1 MRSERPSRPLASAG
15 YGDHMPALPTAVVDA
30 ATRVKTVFFVRVM
43 SLPPGVQRRL
53 AGRPI
58 VIEGNQLATQAQL
71 MLRLQRVAREPATE
85 TLPLAE
91 GRVAMTRQA
100 QIAGG
105 HHPIGDVQER
115 TVQGAA
121 GKLPARLYVP
131 RAAVRTGPGPLAL
144 FFHGG
149 GMVRGDLDSHDAVC
163 RFLAE
168 EAGVRVLAV
177 DYRLAPEHPFPAGL
191 EDTLAALAWAQE
203 HAASLGASPERIGI
217 GGDSAGGNLAAVA
230 SAHAERPPAAQLLIY
245 PATDAVSRRAS
256 EVLFGESYFLTSA
269 DRETFTRL
277 YLEGSGVE
285 RADPRVSPLL
295 ATNLSG
301 LPPALVV
308 TAGFDLLRD
317 EGEAYA
323 EALRQSGVPVVLC
336 RFPGLVHGFIHL
348 TGLVTAAREAMTET
362 SESWRSL
369 CERTAG
375 GST

>member
-1 MRSERPSRPLASAG
+1 VNERPFTPLERLQAAVARG
-15 YGDHMPALPTAVVDA
+15 LARLPPRLRSQLSGPPPVVDGQA
-30 ATRVKTVFFVRVM
+30 
-43 SLPPGVQRRL
+43 LDPQ
-53 AGRPI
+53 I
-58 VIEGNQLATQAQL
+58 QL
-71 MLRLQRVAREPATE
+71 
-85 TLPLAE
+85 
-91 GRVAMTRQA
+91 
-100 QIAGG
+100 
-105 HHPIGDVQER
+105 
-115 TVQGAA
+115 
-121 GKLPARLYVP
+121 
-131 RAAVRTGPGPLAL
+131 VRTLRQIRGRRELMGEPVEEARARFLREIEVFCGPKTPVATVRDFEIDGPAGPIPVRHYAPEADTGLL
-144 FFHGG
+144 LVYLHGG
-149 GMVRGDLDSHDAVC
+149 GFMLGDLATHDEPC
-163 RFLAE
+163 RMLCHY
-168 EAGVRVLAV
+168 GQQHVLAV

>member
-1 MRSERPSRPLASAG
+1 
-15 YGDHMPALPTAVVDA
+15 MPALPTAVVNA

-91 GRVAMTRQA
+91 GRVALTRQA
-100 QIAGG
+100 QMAGG

-131 RAAVRTGPGPLAL
+131 RARVRTGPGPLAL

-177 DYRLAPEHPFPAGL
+177 DYRLAPEHPFPAGVDDAAAAYRWVSDHA
-191 EDTLAALAWAQE
+191 EEYGADPARLAVA
-203 HAASLGASPERIGI
+203 
-217 GGDSAGGNLAAVA
+217 GDSAGGYFAAEAAIRAAVEGRA
-230 SAHAERPPAAQLLIY
+230 LAFQLLIY
-245 PATDAVSRRAS
+245 PVTEMGGTKPSRSRFD
-256 EVLFGESYFLTSA
+256 EGFYLTKDFMQQAEDDYLAGA
-269 DRETFTRL
+269 DP
-277 YLEGSGVE
+277 
-285 RADPRVSPLL
+285 ADPRASVLHADIPDGL
-295 ATNLSG
+295 A
-301 LPPALVV
+301 PAYVC
-308 TAGFDLLRD
+308 TAGFDPLRD
-317 EGEAYA
+317 EGDAYA
-323 EALRQSGVPVVLC
+323 AKLQEAGVKVEHERFLDHIHGFANLLAVEGPAKDHMRRVAAALRA
-336 RFPGLVHGFIHL
+336 GL
-348 TGLVTAAREAMTET
+348 T
-362 SESWRSL
+362 
-369 CERTAG
+369 
-375 GST
+375 